1 MCDNT
6 YDTDGTSESEI
17 DETVTVSQLEEYI
30 LNDFDAEEINQK
42 PKTVSDLLRYYKDT
56 TDYLYQYLRCVSDK
70 ELIFASNEL
79 RAALGHIAEYRIN
92 NDGTKNDLEKA
103 YGHFRRMTL
112 DILKVIC
119 DVFDDSLLRF
129 FKKACKVDFRNVDK
143 DFLKDYS
150 QSYFKAKQLYL
161 SAQADERTGADSD
174 KHNVIEK
181 YLSAAK
187 EYIKLKRYKDC
198 HPKIQTMIRLS
209 KLIKIFVIA
218 MCVIG
223 FISDAYSVFNML
235 FCGSA
240 N

>member
-6 YDTDGTSESEI
+6 YGTDGILESEI
-17 DETVTVSQLEEYI
+17 NGTITVSQLEEYI
-30 LNDFDAEEINQK
+30 LNYFDADKINQK
-42 PKTVSDLLRYYKDT
+42 PETVSDLLRYYKDT

-119 DVFDDSLLRF
+119 DVFDESLLRF
-129 FKKACKVDFRNVDK
+129 FKKACKVDFRNVDNE
-143 DFLKDYS
+143 FLKDYS

-161 SAQADERTGADSD
+161 SAQSDERTGADSE

-181 YLSAAK
+181 YLLAAK
-187 EYIKLKRYKDC
+187 EYIKLKQYKDC
-198 HPKIQTMIRLS
+198 HPEIQTTIRSS
-209 KLIKIFVIA
+209 KLIKIIVIA
-218 MCVIG
+218 VGIIG
-223 FISDAYSVFNML
+223 FIWNAYSVFNML
-235 FCGSA
+235 FCGLA